1 MRCTVLWCLNLLQYD
16 LFDPCSA
23 TLHWVCLS
31 IFFESPVKKKRRL
44 ISYVFFA
51 KFVLQHMNFSQV
63 QNDTNHTV
71 IHCVISFSFTLIYH
85 RVFTFGIGSGG
96 VSTELV
102 KGIAR
107 GGNGRAE
114 FVHEGERMQPK
125 VCYQT
130 LYITHAY
137 IHYQF
142 LVCIALY
149 FFPMIR

>member
-1 MRCTVLWCLNLLQYD
+1 M
-16 LFDPCSA
+16 
-23 TLHWVCLS
+23 
-31 IFFESPVKKKRRL
+31 
-44 ISYVFFA
+44 ISHVFFFCKVCFA
-51 KFVLQHMNFSQV
+51 TYEFSQV
-63 QNDTNHTV
+63 QNYNNHAV

-85 RVFTFGIGSGG
+85 RVFTFGVGSG

-107 GGNGRAE
+107 AGNGRAE

-125 VCYQT
+125 VHYQT

-137 IHYQF
+137 IHVPVFSLHCSQIYN
-142 LVCIALY
+142 